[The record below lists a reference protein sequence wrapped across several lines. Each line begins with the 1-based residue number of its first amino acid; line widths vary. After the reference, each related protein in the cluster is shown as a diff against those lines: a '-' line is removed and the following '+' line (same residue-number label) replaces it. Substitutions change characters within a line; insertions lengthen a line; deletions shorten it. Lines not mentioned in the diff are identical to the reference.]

1 MATNRRRHTESLK
14 PRRAV
19 LLDTN
24 FLFIPL
30 RHKVDIFRE
39 LETLL
44 GPNIQIYI
52 IEATLQELEYLKQN
66 AKPSLI
72 KEIDFAEKLSK
83 KCIILETSNNKNE
96 TTDDKILRIA
106 LELDLPVATNDK
118 ELRKRLK
125 REKITVIFL
134 RQRAYLDIEG

>member
-83 KCIILETSNNKNE
+83 KCIILENSNNKNE

-125 REKITVIFL
+125 HEKITVIFL